1 MTTNFDLAPP
11 PAALAGGGTAV
22 PIDIASID
30 AHLTFDAAAQAAH
43 GTASLAF
50 VVGPAAGRPVFDLR
64 QTITEVVLDGLALP
78 VTAVPGV
85 DLGGG
90 PGAEVRV
97 LDAVLAS
104 GTGHTLAVGYDV
116 GPPASPPGGGYPP
129 HLVWSGPAGARR
141 LRWNTGFTDLAPARY
156 LESWVPAN
164 LIWDQYAVAWEVTIT
179 GTTVAHTLIT
189 NGAVTTLGP
198 NHWSVAFPGRSTAL
212 STLIEVRP
220 ADEFLSRTAAVALPA
235 AGRTIMVEAWTTRS
249 SGIDLAAAL
258 ADLSAWLVE
267 DDSQIG
273 PYLHGDRF
281 VTFLLQGGMEY
292 DGGCTAIRGTLRH
305 EAFHSWW
312 GRGVKPAGQPDGWI
326 DEAWNTYHDN
336 GAATVDPF
344 DFAEPA
350 QTLCSREPYSRVTPG
365 ASYAGGARVFAGI
378 AALSSPPALTAAMS
392 GFYRAHADQLIT
404 TLTLEEHLAA
414 GIGAAAPDVV
424 DGFHHFV
431 YGFADPSPSPDL
443 WLRDDPGHTGSELW
457 AGRFWDSPDLWIR
470 HADDGGTVHQAPIAG
485 QDNWFHARIRNQG
498 AGAARHFMVMFNVRQ
513 YSGVEFAWPS
523 DYLPAIAAAG
533 GFDLDP
539 GQEVVVRARW
549 PAALVPPAGTHACWL
564 AGVLSRAD
572 RPVAGAYVWEHGNLA
587 QKNLTIHRARPGQTI
602 TVPFGYLAGLS
613 RRFEVRAPEQV
624 RHWPFSLRP
633 KGPGPE
639 WRSPVMEGSARP
651 ARPGRAMPLAHGQ
664 PVPSPGPRPPGLRVA
679 AFAITVPPHT
689 APGTSAVIDLV
700 ARDGRG
706 AIVGGIA
713 VQLTVDPDAF
723 PGRTGG

>member
-1 MTTNFDLAPP
+1 M
-11 PAALAGGGTAV
+11 AV
-22 PIDIASID
+22 PIDISTID

-43 GTASLAF
+43 GAASLAF
-50 VVGPAAGRPVFDLR
+50 VVGPTAGRPVFDLR
-64 QTITEVVLDGLALP
+64 QTITEVVLDGAALP
-78 VTAVPGV
+78 VTAVPLV

-116 GPPASPPGGGYPP
+116 GLPASPPGGGYPP
-129 HLVWSGPAGARR
+129 HLVWSGPAGAGR
-141 LRWNTGFTDLAPARY
+141 LQWNVGFTDLAPARY

-164 LIWDQYAVAWEVTIT
+164 LIWDQCTVTWEITIT

-189 NGAVTTLGP
+189 NGALTTLGP

-220 ADEFLSRTAAVALPA
+220 ADELFSQTTAVALPA
-235 AGRTIMVEAWTTRS
+235 AGRTITVEAWTTTS

-258 ADLSAWLVE
+258 TDLSGWLVE

-292 DGGCTAIRGTLRH
+292 DGGCTATRGTLRH

-336 GAATVDPF
+336 GAAAVDPF

-350 QTLCSREPYSRVTPG
+350 QTLCNRKPYSRITPG
-365 ASYAGGARVFAGI
+365 ASYDGGARVFAGI
-378 AALSSPPALTAAMS
+378 AAVSSPPALTALMS

-414 GIGAAAPDVV
+414 GIGPGAPDVV

-443 WLRDDPGHTGSELW
+443 WLRDDPGHTGSERW
-457 AGRFWDSPDLWIR
+457 TGRFWDSPDLWIR

-485 QDNWFHARIRNQG
+485 QDNWFYARIRNRG
-498 AGAARHFMVMFNVRQ
+498 AGAARHFMVVFNVRQ
-513 YSGVEFAWPS
+513 YAGVEFVWPS

-533 GFDLDP
+533 GFDLGP
-539 GQEVVVRARW
+539 GQDVVVRARW

-564 AGVLSRAD
+564 AAVLSRAD
-572 RPVAGAYVWEHGNLA
+572 RPGG
-587 QKNLTIHRARPGQTI
+587 QRARLGARQPGTEE
-602 TVPFGYLAGLS
+602 PDHPPRAA
-613 RRFEVRAPEQV
+613 RPDHHPRVRLPG
-624 RHWPFSLRP
+624 R
-633 KGPGPE
+633 PGP
-639 WRSPVMEGSARP
+639 
-651 ARPGRAMPLAHGQ
+651 PLG
-664 PVPSPGPRPPGLRVA
+664 GPRPRAGPALALQPPAEGTGATVAEPGHGRIDATGITGARDTPGARTTCAGAGTAGAGYAGGGLRYHG
-679 AFAITVPPHT
+679 PCRRHT
-689 APGTSAVIDLV
+689 WYVWDHRPGGPRWERRGRR
-700 ARDGRG
+700 RDRRP
-706 AIVGGIA
+706 AH
-713 VQLTVDPDAF
+713 
-723 PGRTGG
+723 R